1 MERKPELLGV
11 LRSLLSDVFAAQGH
25 GAPGNKLVRAFG
37 YADGYMRALIEAGI
51 VPRDELLEL
60 VAQERRRIAA

>member
-1 MERKPELLGV
+1 MERKPELLQV
-11 LRSLLSDVFAAQGH
+11 LRVLLSDVFTAQTT
-25 GAPGNKLVRAFG
+25 GASGQKLVRAFG